1 MPYADTNGKS
11 HSSVCLADHLIT
23 HPCLCLSSRPCGR
36 FLFLANRFHGKNLPL
51 VNSHLIYLGLQYIE
65 EFCGMG
71 TVHLSVVELER

>member
-1 MPYADTNGKS
+1 M
-11 HSSVCLADHLIT
+11 
-23 HPCLCLSSRPCGR
+23 RPIP
-36 FLFLANRFHGKNLPL
+36 LFLANRFHGKNLPL